1 MIFSPVSDQVP
12 LHQPTA
18 SAFLLGFLKQ
28 NIMFRYRVRYG
39 LKFMES
45 IRVLLC
51 AMPEDVE
58 RVLRIVTGL
67 LDVVGGKA
75 CIEEGGGPS

>member
-1 MIFSPVSDQVP
+1 
-12 LHQPTA
+12 
-18 SAFLLGFLKQ
+18 
-28 NIMFRYRVRYG
+28 
-39 LKFMES
+39 MES

-51 AMPEDVE
+51 AMPQDVE

-75 CIEEGGGPS
+75 CIEEGGGSS